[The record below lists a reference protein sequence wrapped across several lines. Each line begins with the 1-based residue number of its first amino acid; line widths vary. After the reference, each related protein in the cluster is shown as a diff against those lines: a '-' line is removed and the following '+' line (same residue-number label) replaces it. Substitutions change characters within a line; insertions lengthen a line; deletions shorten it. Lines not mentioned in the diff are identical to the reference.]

1 MADVYDVIT
10 NRIVEQLESGV
21 IPWRKTW
28 SSGAH
33 GWRPR
38 NLTSNRAYNGCNVF
52 LLACAHQ
59 LHHECLAQLRTDSCP
74 VCRSRL
80 TNLSKDLEDQIRTR
94 QIQDTTERNEEELQ
108 NAIARLGQGMN
119 VIVSPFLMSFFQA
132 PGAPGVFGDRAAVPR
147 AWTPLFSSYPA
158 SISLSD
164 IFEDFVVRQNTTTSS
179 QPE

>member
-1 MADVYDVIT
+1 
-10 NRIVEQLESGV
+10 
-21 IPWRKTW
+21 
-28 SSGAH
+28 
-33 GWRPR
+33 
-38 NLTSNRAYNGCNVF
+38 
-52 LLACAHQ
+52 
-59 LHHECLAQLRTDSCP
+59 
-74 VCRSRL
+74 
-80 TNLSKDLEDQIRTR
+80 LSKDLEDQIRTR